1 MRGYIVEFV
10 PLVGPEFPGPLWAH
24 SWMEKRFTED
34 DDVVEVNDAEFA
46 RLLALAEADD
56 DEDD

>member
-34 DDVVEVNDAEFA
+34 DDVVEVIKDQVTKA
-46 RLLALAEADD
+46 RCVSDFR
-56 DEDD
+56 